1 MCPTD
6 LTSLTSSFETN
17 YGSWVP
23 ETVLQTD
30 TLEVDW
36 RDSTPGWNGFDLDP
50 AYSFDGGSG
59 LIVEFRYMGSTPT
72 TVNVRAA
79 SLQSDDRCLDGPL
92 PTSSTGDLMGFLT
105 SMRIHY
111 TQMGTGGV
119 QDEGSLSLSVAE
131 NPVRGNLTALVSSRE
146 PAEASL
152 TIYGMDGRLAK
163 VLWRGQLNGEEM
175 ALNESVRG
183 LSPGVYTVVLS
194 CPEGALVQRV
204 VLLGR

>member
-1 MCPTD
+1 MLCPTD
-6 LTSLTSSFETN
+6 LTSLTTSFQTN
-17 YGSWVP
+17 YGATVP

-92 PTSSTGDLMGFLT
+92 PTSSTGELMGFLT

-111 TQMGTGGV
+111 TQMGTGSLE
-119 QDEGSLSLSVAE
+119 DEVTMSLSVLE
-131 NPVRGNLTALVSSRE
+131 NPSVGVLRAVVSSRE
-146 PAEASL
+146 SVEGSL
-152 TIYGMDGRLAK
+152 LIYG
-163 VLWRGQLNGEEM
+163 
-175 ALNESVRG
+175 
-183 LSPGVYTVVLS
+183 
-194 CPEGALVQRV
+194 
-204 VLLGR
+204 